1 MSRYCIDKWIYF
13 CTNWHVLHNIYVEEK
28 GSKIVKKT
36 IMKERGHKK
45 SFSNFNIHYE
55 LKTKDS
61 IILGNRLAYVLVE
74 MS

>member
-1 MSRYCIDKWIYF
+1 
-13 CTNWHVLHNIYVEEK
+13 
-28 GSKIVKKT
+28 
-36 IMKERGHKK
+36 MKERGHKK